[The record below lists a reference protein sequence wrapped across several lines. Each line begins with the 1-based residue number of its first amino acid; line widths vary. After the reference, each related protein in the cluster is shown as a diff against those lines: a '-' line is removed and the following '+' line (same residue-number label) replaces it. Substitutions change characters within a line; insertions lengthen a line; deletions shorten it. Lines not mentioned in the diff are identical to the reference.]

1 MLFHPPGRAAGRT
14 RRAPPLAAQ
23 LRQLPR
29 PAPAKSRHRIRA
41 RPPDGAGAS
50 PAATRQ
56 RGRAQNR
63 ARSPGAGACSR
74 QLQRKP
80 GAGVRGL
87 TRWPASPTASSWPLP
102 HLPCW
107 PHFCWRCYQHG
118 ERLQFSSLVM
128 TQVGEVPKQEVNQ
141 VWAQLQ
147 QNWAQGPGGSSA

>member
-23 LRQLPR
+23 LRQLPQ
-29 PAPAKSRHRIRA
+29 PAPGKSRHRIPA

-56 RGRAQNR
+56 RSRAQNR
-63 ARSPGAGACSR
+63 ARITGAGARSR

-80 GAGVRGL
+80 GAGILGL
-87 TRWPASPTASSWPLP
+87 TRWPTSPAASSWPLP

-107 PHFCWRCYQHG
+107 PCFCWRCFQHG
-118 ERLQFSSLVM
+118 EGLQFSSLII
-128 TQVGEVPKQEVNQ
+128 TGAGSPKTGGE
-141 VWAQLQ
+141 
-147 QNWAQGPGGSSA
+147 PGLD